1 MVVEFIIKIR
11 YFSLSRYLESFL
23 EYLIIN
29 KAVSPN
35 TYDAYKRDLTQFEEF
50 LGKSIIE
57 ATTQDVVGFLSQIEN
72 KRSLNRKLSAINSF
86 FDFAYKRELVD
97 EKLKVK
103 QAKIPKS
110 LPKFLD
116 KEEILNAVSYI
127 TYPES
132 SWFELR
138 DKALIL
144 FLYATGLRVSEA
156 MNIKVEDIE
165 ENWVRVTMAKGEKQR
180 IVPIASKALEAVKEY
195 LSKRP
200 CNSKY
205 LFVNKN
211 CDKLSRISAFNITK
225 KYLNV
230 SPHILRHSF
239 ATALVLGGADLRII
253 QELLGHSSLNTTQIY
268 THIQKEHLKDTILKY
283 HPLKDLE

>member
-103 QAKIPKS
+103 QAKIPKN

>member
-1 MVVEFIIKIR
+1 
-11 YFSLSRYLESFL
+11 LSRYLESFL

-29 KAVSPN
+29 KAVSKN

-50 LGKSIIE
+50 LKKPIIE
-57 ATTQDVVGFLSQIEN
+57 ATTQDVVAFLSQIEN

-97 EKLKVK
+97 EKVKIK
-103 QAKIPKS
+103 QAKIPKT
-110 LPKFLD
+110 LPKFLEKD
-116 KEEILNAVSYI
+116 EILNAISHIDY
-127 TYPES
+127 ENS
-132 SWFELR
+132 SWYELR
-138 DKALIL
+138 DRALIL

-156 MNIKVEDIE
+156 MNVKISDIE
-165 ENWVRVTMAKGEKQR
+165 DGWVRVTMAKGEKQR
-180 IVPIASKALEAVKEY
+180 LVPIAEVALEAIKEY

-200 CNSKY
+200 CNSEY

-211 CDKLSRISAFNITK
+211 CEKLSRISAFNITK

-230 SPHILRHSF
+230 SPHVLRHSF
-239 ATALVLGGADLRII
+239 ATALVLGGADLRVV
-253 QELLGHSSLNTTQIY
+253 QELLGHASLNTTQIY
-268 THIQKEHLKDTILKY
+268 THIQKENLKETVLKY

>member
-1 MVVEFIIKIR
+1 M
-11 YFSLSRYLESFL
+11 SRYLESFL

-29 KAVSPN
+29 KAVSKN
-35 TYDAYKRDLTQFEEF
+35 THEAYKRDLIQFENF

-57 ATTQDVVGFLSQIEN
+57 ADTGDIIAFLSQIEN

-86 FDFAYKRELVD
+86 FDFAYKRDLVK
-97 EKLKVK
+97 EKHKIK
-103 QAKIPKS
+103 QAKIPKT

-116 KEEILNAVSYI
+116 KETILNSISYI
-127 TYPES
+127 NYEN

-156 MNIKVEDIE
+156 MNVKTSDIDDG
-165 ENWVRVTMAKGEKQR
+165 WVKVTMAKGEKQR
-180 IVPIASKALEAVKEY
+180 VVPIADIAMKAINEY

-200 CNSKY
+200 CNSQY

-211 CDKLSRISAFNITK
+211 CNKLSRISAFNITK

-230 SPHILRHSF
+230 SPHVLRHSF
-239 ATALVLGGADLRII
+239 ATSLVLGGADLRIV
-253 QELLGHSSLNTTQIY
+253 QELLGHASLNTTQIY
-268 THIQKEHLKDTILKY
+268 THIQKENLKETVLKY